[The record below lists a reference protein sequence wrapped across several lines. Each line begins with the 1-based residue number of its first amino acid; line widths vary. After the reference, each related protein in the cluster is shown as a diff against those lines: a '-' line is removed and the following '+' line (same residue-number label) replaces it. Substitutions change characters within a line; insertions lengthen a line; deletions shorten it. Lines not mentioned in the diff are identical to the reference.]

1 MENISPKNRK
11 IWFIT
16 GASKGLGL
24 ELAKQLLATGHQV
37 AATTRRLATLEG
49 ALGRENDNFLP
60 LEADLINEVS
70 VKNAVAKTVQKFGT
84 VDVIVNNA
92 GYGQFGYIE
101 EISDSLVRKQ
111 FDVNVFG
118 TLNVVRAALPAL
130 RKQRSGHI
138 FNISS
143 MAGYTGFPGAAS
155 TAPPNSPS
163 MACPNPCAMKSPTSA
178 LPSPASNPAT
188 SAPIFWRT
196 PCSSKIPLSRITR
209 KNAKP
214 SMSC

>member
-70 VKNAVAKTVQKFGT
+70 VKNAVAKTVQKFGHCRRHRQQCR
-84 VDVIVNNA
+84 IRP
-92 GYGQFGYIE
+92 
-101 EISDSLVRKQ
+101 VRLHRG
-111 FDVNVFG
+111 N
-118 TLNVVRAALPAL
+118 
-130 RKQRSGHI
+130 QR
-138 FNISS
+138 F
-143 MAGYTGFPGAAS
+143 
-155 TAPPNSPS
+155 
-163 MACPNPCAMKSPTSA
+163 
-178 LPSPASNPAT
+178 
-188 SAPIFWRT
+188 
-196 PCSSKIPLSRITR
+196 TR
-209 KNAKP
+209 P
-214 SMSC
+214 